1 MVQDPAEIFNSIYYP
16 KIVTGSNA
24 VQPVPPYY
32 FGEYTGLQQSII
44 DVLGSTSPTLTVNG
58 NPVSGITY
66 TRPITYHFVYTPIP
80 PNTSSFPF
88 SSGNVGPPIILQ
100 TDTLTIPDSQTIAVG
115 SDTWTRVAVLD
126 GGIGAGG
133 NNVLV
138 ALRKIAQG
146 QDLAARQSFSGFVN
160 GLGGGYNGY
169 SETVGANTVYR
180 LTTTGVTAGG
190 GSADDAAALATPA
203 GQSFLSAF
211 LQSLGLSS
219 AEVSTLLANQ
229 TSTDRSQLGDLQAL
243 AGGFDPAAT
252 NYQIVSELFL
262 NSFKEFL
269 RTFDFDGLLSGPV
282 TATTGQEDDLFAAGY
297 IRFLTIANSLGSA
310 GGQTIGTGTVRTDT
324 TNNNSQ
330 TTWANGFNPN
340 SYLEIYR
347 SFSNNQS
354 ATITDP
360 NFQAL
365 LGKYYKDMVAE
376 NGYFLPSQ
384 FLEGWV
390 QRVQLLRSVTQV
402 GIANPLAGNSSEK
415 LDVILTILKL
425 LTDMIDTLQKAASS
439 QFARLKFYANYQQ
452 AYTNLI
458 EKIPIMTKEKFGG
471 GDDNAKKDSRDYA
484 QTANNNY
491 TQILQAYRQAISD
504 EAKSF
509 QTTANN
515 SNESVNQQASLIEAI
530 LQQLSTILQSV
541 FQK

>member
-1 MVQDPAEIFNSIYYP
+1 MAQDPSEIFSSIYYP
-16 KIVTGSNA
+16 DPTTSPNA
-24 VQPVPPYY
+24 VPPYF
-32 FGEYTGLQQSII
+32 FGEATGLQQSLI
-44 DVLGSTSPTLTVNG
+44 DALAASTPTLTFNG
-58 NPVSGITY
+58 NPVPGIFFTQPVTFHY
-66 TRPITYHFVYTPIP
+66 EYAPIA
-80 PNTSSFPF
+80 PNTGAYPA
-88 SSGNVGPPIILQ
+88 NPGPQ
-100 TDTLTIPDSQTIAVG
+100 TVTTDTLSVPGAVVVNVG
-115 SDTWTRVAVLD
+115 TNSWTRTTVLD
-126 GGIGAGG
+126 GGIGTGV
-133 NNVLV
+133 NSILT

-146 QDLAARQSFSGFVN
+146 GDLAARESFAGFIN
-160 GLGGGYNGY
+160 GLGGGFNGF
-169 SETVGANTVYR
+169 SEVVGANTVYHFN
-180 LTTTGVTAGG
+180 LTGVTD
-190 GSADDAAALATPA
+190 SVNVADDAAALATPT
-203 GQSFLSAF
+203 GQSWLSAF
-211 LQSLGLSS
+211 LQTLGLSTS
-219 AEVSTLLANQ
+219 EISTLLANQ

-243 AGGFDPAAT
+243 VGGFDASAT

-269 RTFDFDGLLSGPV
+269 RTYDFDGLLSGPIS
-282 TATTGQEDDLFAAGY
+282 ATTGNEDDQFTAGY
-297 IRFLTIANSLGSA
+297 LRFLTIANSLGTTS
-310 GGQTIGTGTVRTDT
+310 GQNIGTGTVRTDT
-324 TNNNSQ
+324 TDNNSQ
-330 TTWANGFNPN
+330 TTWASGFNPN

-347 SFSNNQS
+347 TFSNNQS
-354 ATITDP
+354 AAITDP

-365 LGKYYKDMVAE
+365 LGKYYKDMVAD

-384 FLEGWV
+384 FLEGWI

-415 LDVILTILKL
+415 LDVIFTILKL
-425 LTDMIDTLQKAASS
+425 LTDMIDTLQKAASA

-471 GDDNAKKDSRDYA
+471 GDDNARKDSRDHA

-530 LQQLSTILQSV
+530 LQELSTILQSV